1 MSVPAHISRGS
12 GEIALVMLHGVGG
25 GKEAWTAQLDASAAA
40 GYRAVAWD
48 APGYGASPSVE
59 PYDVVGLA
67 RALERLIDS
76 LAARRC
82 VLLGHSMGGM
92 VAQEAVA
99 AFPAKIA
106 GLILSG
112 TSPAFGKA
120 DGAWQREFLDK
131 RLGPLDAG
139 RTMADLAPALV
150 AGMVGPDAEPA
161 GVRLA
166 TEVMARV
173 SADTYR
179 SALHAIVR
187 FDRRDA
193 LGAIRVPTLLI
204 AGSNDANAP
213 PAVMEKMAARIPGAE
228 YRVLAGCGHLANL
241 ERPGAF
247 NDIVLAWLA
256 RHFAPYERGGRHV
269 RPTLG
274 SEASRAGIPPAAD
287 RR

>member
-12 GEIALVMLHGVGG
+12 GELAVVMLHGVGG
-25 GKEAWTAQLDASAAA
+25 GKEAWTPQLEPIASA
-40 GYRAVAWD
+40 GHRAVAWD
-48 APGYGASPSVE
+48 APGYGASPSIE
-59 PYDVVGLA
+59 PYDIAGLA

-139 RTMADLAPALV
+139 QTMADLAPALV

-166 TEVMARV
+166 TQVMVRV
-173 SADTYR
+173 PGDTYR
-179 SALHAIVR
+179 KALHAIVR

-193 LGAIRVPTLLI
+193 LDAIRVPALLI

-213 PAVMEKMAARIPGAE
+213 PAVMERMAARIAGAE

-256 RHFAPYERGGRHV
+256 RHFAP
-269 RPTLG
+269 
-274 SEASRAGIPPAAD
+274 
-287 RR
+287 